1 MHHSVGMTRRLLLS
15 LLVLVVAVPVMASR
29 RRASRS
35 PMLYPQCS
43 MVTGT
48 GAVTFTRDEG
58 ATLAPSAESMKPIAY
73 TWGVV
78 ALDEPDT
85 LMAWHQSDLLIST
98 DGGCSWRVAA
108 HIEGWDFPPTLTAAK
123 GGRAYAWSE
132 NRKFLYRYDARG
144 AVSLKQPIDFLGL
157 GVDANNGDRVRA
169 GGTDGTIWESV
180 DAGVT
185 WMQTGAL
192 TGAVG
197 YYRFAFDPVNLD
209 HIVAGTVVNGAY
221 VSRDGGKN
229 WTRSTGIAA
238 RAANVFQIV
247 FSPVDSNRVWAMG
260 IDLDNTGDA
269 AHGRHIFVSDDGG
282 NTWRSV
288 VDESPAVKLI
298 NGPTMAAHPTSRDV
312 VYFIFGTHFQGYG
325 TDVHRYDV
333 STNTLTTT
341 HNDHDGVN
349 AIAFSRRD
357 PGVMYLGLQKIN

>member
-1 MHHSVGMTRRLLLS
+1 MHHAARMSRRFLLS
-15 LLVLVVAVPVMASR
+15 LLVFVIALPAAAASR

-35 PMLYPQCS
+35 PFLYPLCS

-58 ATLAPSAESMKPIAY
+58 RTIAATSEPMRPIAY

-85 LMAWHQSDLLIST
+85 LLAWHKSDLLLST

-108 HIEGWDFPPTLTAAK
+108 HAEGWDFPPTLTAAK
-123 GGRAYAWSE
+123 GGRAWVWSE
-132 NRKFLYRYDARG
+132 NRTGFFHRYDARG
-144 AVSLKQPIDFLGL
+144 LVSLKQPVAFLGV
-157 GVDANNGDRVRA
+157 GVDAENGDRVR
-169 GGTDGTIWESV
+169 GGGDDGTIWESV

-185 WMQTGAL
+185 WTRIGEL
-192 TGAVG
+192 TGVVG
-197 YYRFAFDPVNLD
+197 YYRFAFDPMNLD
-209 HIVAGTVVNGAY
+209 HIVAGTLAGGAF

-229 WTRSTGIAA
+229 WTRATGLAA

-260 IDLDNTGDA
+260 IDLDTS
-269 AHGRHIFVSDDGG
+269 GRHIYVSDDGG
-282 NTWRSV
+282 NSWRV
-288 VDESPAVKLI
+288 VVTEREGVKLV
-298 NGPTMAAHPTSRDV
+298 NGPTMAAHPIHRDV
-312 VYFIFGTHFQGYG
+312 VYFVFGTHFQDYG
-325 TDVHRYDV
+325 TDLFRYDA
-333 STNTLTTT
+333 STGTLTVT

-357 PGVMYLGLQKIN
+357 PGVMYLGLERIN

>member
-1 MHHSVGMTRRLLLS
+1 MPYVMTRRMSLS
-15 LLVLVVAVPVMASR
+15 LLVLVLAAWPAAAARRRPSHVPVY
-29 RRASRS
+29 
-35 PMLYPQCS
+35 YPQCA

-48 GAVTFTRDEG
+48 AAVTFTRDEG
-58 ATLAPSAESMKPIAY
+58 RTLAPSSESMRPIAY
-73 TWGVV
+73 TWGVA

-85 LMAWHQSDLLIST
+85 LLAWHDSDLLLST

-132 NRKFLYRYDARG
+132 NRSFLYRYDARG
-144 AVSLKQPIDFLGL
+144 AVKLKQPVDFMGV
-157 GVDANNGDRVRA
+157 GVDPNDGDRLRA
-169 GGTDGTIWESV
+169 GGSDGTIWESV

-185 WMQTGAL
+185 WTKIGEL
-192 TGAVG
+192 TGAIG
-197 YYRFAFDPVNLD
+197 YYRFAFDPADLD
-209 HIVAGTVVNGAY
+209 HIVAGTVVNGAF

-238 RAANVFQIV
+238 RAANVFNVV

-260 IDLDNTGDA
+260 LDLDNTEHPA
-269 AHGRHIFVSDDGG
+269 HHGRHIYVSEDGG
-282 NTWRSV
+282 NAWRAV
-288 VDESPAVKLI
+288 VDESPGVKLI
-298 NGPTMAAHPTSRDV
+298 NGPIMAAHPTNRDV

-325 TDVHRYDV
+325 TDVFRYDLQSGLSV
-333 STNTLTTT
+333 T

-357 PGVMYLGLQKIN
+357 PRVMYLGLEKIN